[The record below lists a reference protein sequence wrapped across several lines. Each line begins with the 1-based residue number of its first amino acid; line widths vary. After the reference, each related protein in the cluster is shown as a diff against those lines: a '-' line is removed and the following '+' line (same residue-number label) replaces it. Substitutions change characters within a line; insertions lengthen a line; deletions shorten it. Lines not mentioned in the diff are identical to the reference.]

1 MFKRVIRYL
10 SRMFLPD
17 LFTPEGCRLTG
28 RTFVVPED
36 LEILDAS
43 QKRAVTICNLFSN
56 EKQSITQIA
65 NVLDMSDRP
74 LKPTVPV
81 SAVYCRDEKGNS
93 TTNSWR
99 EANQ

>member
-1 MFKRVIRYL
+1 VLDDFGSDRPDCRANRWAESVKR
-10 SRMFLPD
+10 
-17 LFTPEGCRLTG
+17 ENLT
-28 RTFVVPED
+28 D